1 MVQILPGVYLVNG
14 FPYGRHQNGY
24 LVKTS
29 CGLILVDSGDMEDES
44 FDTVER
50 ALKLWGFDVRSVS
63 HLFVT
68 HAHFDHSSHAATF
81 RSMGTAI
88 VASQDTADA
97 MAAADDRCIGYA
109 MARRF
114 EPCQTDVVIHDDETV
129 DVGGVAV
136 RGIAAP
142 GHARGLMVFEVIVA
156 GQRLWFCG
164 DLLKVGTECES
175 VELGWP
181 GGPDYDRPVYLET
194 LRRLAHMECDTLLPG
209 HGPPGIGL
217 GSRLIQMVYTKA
229 MVEWPR

>member
-1 MVQILPGVYLVNG
+1 MQILPGVYLANG

-24 LVKTS
+24 LLKTS
-29 CGLILVDSGDMEDES
+29 SGLIAIDSGDMEEQS

-50 ALKLWGFDVRSVS
+50 ACRLWGFDLSDVS

-68 HAHFDHSSHAATF
+68 HAHFDHSSHAARF

-97 MAAADDRCIGYA
+97 MAAGDDRCIGYA
-109 MARRF
+109 MGREF
-114 EPCQTDVVIHDDETV
+114 EPCRTDVIIRDEETV
-129 DVGGVAV
+129 DVGCIAV

-142 GHARGLMVFEVIVA
+142 GHARGLMVFEVILA
-156 GQRLWFCG
+156 DKRLWFCG
-164 DLLKVGTECES
+164 DLIEVGPECATLQ
-175 VELGWP
+175 LGWP

-194 LRRLAHMECDTLLPG
+194 LRRLARMECDTLLPG

-217 GSRLIQMVYTKA
+217 GRRLIQMAYTRA